1 MEPIPQTKF
10 VFPAAAQLGCGRRL
24 HRMRQVGVSIN
35 HPLAPMPTAHC
46 QLSDYHTS
54 TNSTQKK
61 NPPFPPIH
69 PTHYTTF
76 NPTAFCHHHQ
86 QLQQKGWPILCRH
99 VDVAVAAS
107 NSQMSYPIVPP
118 PSSISLC
125 HHLPTAFLF
134 SEAHSSSWKW
144 QTF

>member
-1 MEPIPQTKF
+1 MCQSTTPWPQ
-10 VFPAAAQLGCGRRL
+10 C
-24 HRMRQVGVSIN
+24 
-35 HPLAPMPTAHC
+35 PLPTASYQTITHPP
-46 QLSDYHTS
+46 TPPR
-54 TNSTQKK
+54 KK